1 MNVSHGSLAHLS
13 PNGVDTPFCTGA
25 GAPPHI
31 VQALFSFPT
40 RDSCGVAYVLTKIG
54 GPDDRSL

>member
-31 VQALFSFPT
+31 VRGASDARL
-40 RDSCGVAYVLTKIG
+40 CGVAYVLTKIG